1 MAASKLSWR
10 PRRGRL
16 RTEKSRL
23 RRSLMSLCDQMRQ
36 IRHLPIQEQV
46 DALRNSPWALL
57 TALQEISEHCRGC
70 TGLLSVTGARC
81 SVAAA
86 GQAVTLPGPPSIGS
100 RRGSLCSDHD
110 CGCPTGR
117 CRLSQCLESTPK
129 SIVQEICTLR
139 SVEAEAGDCLPVCG
153 NGATVE
159 PVRHRGGNRYVPPT
173 ATAPHLDSTVKASS
187 CRQGSAAVLRSV
199 RRPSPE
205 DAATSRR
212 SSKENRGYMRM

>member
-1 MAASKLSWR
+1 
-10 PRRGRL
+10 
-16 RTEKSRL
+16 
-23 RRSLMSLCDQMRQ
+23 MSLCDQMRQ

-117 CRLSQCLESTPK
+117 CRLSQCLESTPEERSAGNLHATFCGGGGRRLPPSVWK
-129 SIVQEICTLR
+129 RSHGRTSEAPGRQQIC
-139 SVEAEAGDCLPVCG
+139 SAYS
-153 NGATVE
+153 
-159 PVRHRGGNRYVPPT
+159 HR
-173 ATAPHLDSTVKASS
+173 
-187 CRQGSAAVLRSV
+187 
-199 RRPSPE
+199 
-205 DAATSRR
+205 ATSRLYREGQFVPPRLSGR
-212 SSKENRGYMRM
+212 SAFSKETFAGRCGNE